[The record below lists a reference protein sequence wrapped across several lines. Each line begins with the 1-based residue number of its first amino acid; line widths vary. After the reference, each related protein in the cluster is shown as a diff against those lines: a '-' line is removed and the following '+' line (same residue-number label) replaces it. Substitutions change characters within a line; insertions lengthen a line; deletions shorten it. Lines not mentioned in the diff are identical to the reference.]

1 MKRIQDQSSEL
12 LEQVT
17 AERQAREETEESML
31 ELLRDMVGRI
41 KSEIDSERKER
52 EQSEEALLQ
61 LLEETCS
68 KLSVVTKPKTF

>member
-1 MKRIQDQSSEL
+1 
-12 LEQVT
+12 
-17 AERQAREETEESML
+17 ML